1 MAITSERIDILVV
14 YDVETKTAK
23 GKRRWRRICQL
34 CKDYGQRVQ
43 FSVFEC
49 SVSRAQ
55 LEAFEALAIDCI
67 DGAKDSLRIYVLQGG
82 RTASL
87 KAHGVDRYKSYDEP
101 LIL

>member
-14 YDVETKTAK
+14 YDVETRTPK
-23 GKRRWRRICQL
+23 GRRRLRRICQL

-55 LEAFEALAIDCI
+55 LETFEAMAIERI
-67 DGAKDSLRIYVLQGG
+67 DESKDSLRIYVLQGG
-82 RTASL
+82 RDGSVRSY
-87 KAHGVDRYKSYDEP
+87 GVDRYTNYEGP
-101 LIL
+101 LVL